1 MKALHRILVSGTIA
15 ALAALAA
22 ASSGAFACTAMASV
36 KLYVPGT
43 TDAPGY
49 LAPGDVLTVK
59 LDRFEPVAGDFSA
72 IAFSV
77 HTKEG
82 ATTKHLMDVPS
93 LEVPETWTVPNLPWS
108 ANEYY
113 LVAKQLNVKTGAT
126 VGQSSFTFFVWNG
139 ARYAA
144 NTGVT
149 PTTGPGVSP
158 QPSVVPVP
166 GDTQEP
172 APRPE
177 TVGGSIGNA
186 RDMTQFAGSS
196 PPAAP
201 GSGAVIDPGA
211 GSAATSARGLVDV
224 GAPPPD
230 DRRAEGA
237 APLPQ
242 VPAGSLWSGLDGGD
256 PPTLLDGRVPSDR
269 TRSPLGG
276 VLFGGGA
283 ALVAL
288 AASGAGLGRRR
299 LAHARR

>member
-22 ASSGAFACTAMASV
+22 ASSGAFACTAMATV

-59 LDRFEPVAGDFSA
+59 LDRFEPVAGDFSPITFSIA
-72 IAFSV
+72 IIEAG
-77 HTKEG
+77 EI
-82 ATTKHLMDVPS
+82 KHLMDLASPDAAG
-93 LEVPETWTVPNLPWS
+93 TFTVPNLPWS
-108 ANEYY
+108 PNEYH
-113 LVAKQLNVKTGAT
+113 LVAKQMNVKTGAT
-126 VGQSSFTFFVWNG
+126 VGRNSFPFFVWNG

-144 NTGVT
+144 NTGAT
-149 PTTGPGVSP
+149 PTTSPGTSP

-166 GDTQEP
+166 DDKQEP

-177 TVGGSIGNA
+177 AVGGSIGSA
-186 RDMTQFAGSS
+186 RGMTPFAGTS

-201 GSGAVIDPGA
+201 GSGVVIDPGA
-211 GSAATSARGLVDV
+211 GSAATSAKGLID
-224 GAPPPD
+224 GGSPPPE

-242 VPAGSLWSGLDGGD
+242 VPVGSLWSGLDGGD
-256 PPTLLDGRVPSDR
+256 PPTLLDGPLPPNP
-269 TRSPLGG
+269 TRGPLGG